1 MKHEMNLLPVHV
13 TQKKD
18 KNGPKRKGWLMV
30 VGSFLGVFL
39 LYGVL
44 LFLDGSCQND
54 LTQIEELIKSK
65 SDYQIIYTNLN
76 SQKAL
81 LEHRLSLL
89 AAVNAGKDMPVNALA
104 EINQARPEGIKLSS
118 FRFDDGL
125 LCISGETQNNAEIL
139 EFKEKLSQ
147 VECFKVINMVNT
159 NKKKE
164 AVMDKNQ
171 VKEDIWDFTFDIQ
184 MVEV

>member
-13 TQKKD
+13 PQQKV
-18 KNGPKRKGWLMV
+18 KNGAKRKDWLIV
-30 VGSFLGVFL
+30 AGAFLGVLL

-44 LFLDGSCQND
+44 LFLDGSYQNE
-54 LTQIEELIKSK
+54 LAEIEELIKSK
-65 SDYQIIYTNLN
+65 SEYQIIYTNLN

-89 AAVNAGKDMPVNALA
+89 AAVNEKKDMPVNALT

-125 LCISGETQNNAEIL
+125 LYISGETQNNAEIL
-139 EFKEKLSQ
+139 EFKEKLSA
-147 VECFKVINMVNT
+147 VAYFKVINMVNT

-164 AVMDKNQ
+164 SVSDKNHI
-171 VKEDIWDFTFDIQ
+171 KEAVWDFTFDIQ
-184 MVEV
+184 MGEV